1 MVARRG
7 AAHAGRDIA
16 VTQLQAVF
24 CMGGG
29 WLVGEAGAIKCG
41 KKPVAGSVAGKNSPG
56 AIAAMSGR
64 GQAAN
69 QDSGAGIAKSG
80 NRTPPIDFISIGG
93 SLFSG
98 HLFTPAH
105 QTRTAAARDDAL
117 IELIE

>member
-1 MVARRG
+1 
-7 AAHAGRDIA
+7 
-16 VTQLQAVF
+16 LQPVVSIDRSR
-24 CMGGG
+24 
-29 WLVGEAGAIKCG
+29 LIGEAGTVKRG
-41 KKPVAGSVAGKNSPG
+41 KKPIAGPVAGEDPPG